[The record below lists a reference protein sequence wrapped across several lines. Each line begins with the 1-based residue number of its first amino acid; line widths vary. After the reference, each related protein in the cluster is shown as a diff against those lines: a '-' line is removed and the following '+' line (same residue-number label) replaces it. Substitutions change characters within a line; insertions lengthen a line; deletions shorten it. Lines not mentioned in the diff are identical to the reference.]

1 MRKFTV
7 FFSIMAVVAVLA
19 VPAIASAGG
28 YSSVAGV
35 QSSGGPSTGT
45 PTSAPTG
52 TPTSAP
58 TAVVQSENQ
67 SGGLPF
73 TGLDIGLVLVGG
85 VLLVGAGVALR
96 RVSTSRM

>member
-1 MRKFTV
+1 VSKFTV
-7 FFSIMAVVAVLA
+7 FVSILAVAALLA
-19 VPAIASAGG
+19 VPAFASAAG

-35 QSSGGPSTGT
+35 QSSGAGPSN
-45 PTSAPTG
+45 SNG

-58 TAVVQSENQ
+58 TAVVQSSNS

-73 TGLDIGLVLVGG
+73 TGLDIGLVLGGG